1 MELLTGDF
9 LKWIF
14 KDQAEFPY
22 FQEYMKNSLQLVPPL
37 PKQFDTY
44 KMIKKEREKK
54 WAFIKWWSYK
64 PVLAVD
70 SAVAT

>member
-22 FQEYMKNSLQLVPPL
+22 FQEYMKNSLLLVPPL

-54 WAFIKWWSYK
+54 MGIH
-64 PVLAVD
+64 
-70 SAVAT
+70 